1 MQPTKKCYAG
11 IHVIMFFD
19 QQRDIKI
26 PISREYI
33 YTATNL
39 NVILVEPVIT
49 KLIRAGI
56 LGAAKCPNGGIYMN
70 RRASDITLLEVTEA
84 IDGKIRGYCNYP
96 DGIPLTQ
103 TRIGESYDAIAQAFR
118 NRLSQV
124 RLSKFRTK
132 RRFYNYRRD
141 GK

>member
-1 MQPTKKCYAG
+1 MQPSKKCYAG
-11 IHVIMFFD
+11 IHVIMYFD
-19 QQRDIKI
+19 QQRDIQI
-26 PISREYI
+26 PISKEYI
-33 YTATNL
+33 YAAVNL
-39 NVILVEPVIT
+39 DAILVEPVIT

-56 LGAAKCPNGGIYMN
+56 LGAAKCPNGGIYMT

-84 IDGKIRGYCNYP
+84 IDGKIKGRCKFQ
-96 DGIPLTQ
+96 DGIPLTR
-103 TRIGESYDAIAQAFR
+103 TRIGESYEAIAQAYR